1 MPRKSTLDMDEVRRL
16 IEVEKLS
23 TYKVAERVGCNQSH
37 IVRMVAKF
45 NKQNPNNPIKKRN
58 KSEAQLNYIKQT
70 GKHQR
75 EGCEHTD
82 QTRDRISD
90 KMREFYDSE
99 EGEAAK
105 DRIREFRQQEWAEK
119 SGAERQAILND
130 LQAANRA
137 KMQAGAGS
145 NFENFLAEQLAD
157 QGFRV
162 EQRTKTWTPGQKF
175 HVDIAMPNE
184 KIIIEVDGP
193 THWAPIYGEEEL
205 HKVEVKDARKDA
217 TLNAN
222 GWNVLRVQDV
232 SGSTTRARFMRVLDT
247 IKQIQY
253 STVAPTT
260 WCVRP

>member
-1 MPRKSTLDMDEVRRL
+1 MPRKSTLDMEKVRHL

-37 IVRMVAKF
+37 IVRMVAKY
-45 NKQNPNNPIKKRN
+45 NKNNPNNPIKKRN
-58 KSEAQLNYIKQT
+58 KSQAQLNYIKQFGT
-70 GKHQR
+70 HQR
-75 EGCEHTD
+75 EGTTHDDVTKD
-82 QTRDRISD
+82 KISD

-119 SGAERQAILND
+119 SDEEKAHILAE
-130 LQAANRA
+130 LQEANRA
-137 KMQAGAGS
+137 KMQTGEGS

-157 QGFRV
+157 YGFRV
-162 EQRTKTWTPGQKF
+162 EQRTKSWTPGQKF
-175 HVDIAMPNE
+175 HVDIAMPND

-205 HKVEVKDARKDA
+205 QKVEVKDARKDA
-217 TLNAN
+217 VLNSN
-222 GWNVLRVQDV
+222 GWNVLRVQDA

-253 STVAPTT
+253 SKVAPTT
-260 WCVRP
+260 WYVRP